1 MKLVQLKKPEA
12 RYDQMTLEQL
22 FDRAVSYGNIH
33 LYQSDIDR
41 KFSFTIEF
49 ESIPGT
55 KLEAKS
61 GHGHTTIQSA
71 IIGAIIKAEKIRE
84 QFK

>member
-1 MKLVQLKKPEA
+1 MKLVQFKKPEA
-12 RYDQMTLEQL
+12 RYNQMSLEQL
-22 FDRAVSYGNIH
+22 FDRAASYGKIH
-33 LYQSDIDR
+33 LHQSDIDR

-61 GHGHTTIQSA
+61 GYGHTAIQSA
-71 IIGAIIKAEKIRE
+71 IIEAIIKAEKIRE